1 MVPTEEERAFC
12 QTIPNIFCFGLSG
25 EPDACEI
32 KVIKW
37 IKNEN
42 KNIALERYRL
52 RFFSS
57 IHTQRVFVFV
67 FVFVFVL
74 HNVYHIS

>member
-32 KVIKW
+32 KVNRW
-37 IKNEN
+37 IKYEN
-42 KNIALERYRL
+42 KKIALEKYRL

-67 FVFVFVL
+67 FVL